1 MLQTQESKKNF
12 KQFLIF
18 FSSIISYFVV
28 YFFFTTF
35 ENIFDLTSQIPH
47 LQEMKI
53 AVAFIISFGLFI
65 FFFRNTFVQKKLS
78 SWIEE
83 YGKIVFPSPT
93 EAFKQSIIILIA
105 VIIIGFLLGLF
116 DFLSQKILSFIK

>member
-18 FSSIISYFVV
+18 FSSIISYFIV

-35 ENIFDLTSQIPH
+35 ENIFDLNSQIAY
-47 LQEMKI
+47 LQEIKI
-53 AVAFIISFGLFI
+53 GISVIIALSLFI
-65 FFFRNTFVQKKLS
+65 FLFRNSFVQQKLS

-83 YGKIVFPSPT
+83 YGKIVFSSPK
-93 EAFKQSIIILIA
+93 ESFKQSVIILIA
-105 VIIIGFLLGLF
+105 VVIIGFLLGLF
-116 DFLSQKILSFIK
+116 DFLSQQVLSFIK

>member
-18 FSSIISYFVV
+18 FSSIITYFIV

-35 ENIFDLTSQIPH
+35 ENIFDLGSQVPY
-47 LQEMKI
+47 LQEIKVATAAII
-53 AVAFIISFGLFI
+53 ALGLFI
-65 FFFRNTFVQKKLS
+65 FLFRNSFVQQKLS

-83 YGKIVFPSPT
+83 YGKIVFSSPK
-93 EAFKQSIIILIA
+93 ESFKQSIIILIA
-105 VIIIGFLLGLF
+105 VVIVGFLLGLF